1 MSDELLRE
9 AARKIASNVCSRM
22 SEFGADLPLHEAE
35 AAAFAWLN
43 VMRDSSDQAFD
54 ILIKS
59 EEALDEL
66 ASTIVMSI
74 MLDLA
79 EERPGTN
86 PWAHERNVPLPMTF
100 AYSQIQILSAITSMA
115 ISNQDLRWAENSN
128 ANVIALSGLLGQI
141 TSHTPIAKDNK
152 PLKEGIIFVPQPAMA
167 YVARFLRNTAEKID
181 KDKWL
186 PALEGPLS
194 RHDDVPGLFRQH
206 AAILEKLTRAFGR
219 PVGPPDMQ

>member
-1 MSDELLRE
+1 MARKLAMNVCARMSD
-9 AARKIASNVCSRM
+9 
-22 SEFGADLPLHEAE
+22 FGADLPLMEAE
-35 AAAFAWLN
+35 KAAYQWLRT
-43 VMRDSSDQAFD
+43 MQDSSDQALG
-54 ILIKS
+54 ILADS

-66 ASTIVMSI
+66 AATIVTTI

-86 PWAHERNVPLPMTF
+86 PWSHERNVPLPLTF

-115 ISNQDLRWAENSN
+115 MSNRDIRWAENSN

-141 TSHTPIAKDNK
+141 SNHTPINKDER
-152 PLKEGIIFVPQPAMA
+152 PRTDGLIFVPQPAMA

-186 PALEGPLS
+186 PALDGPLS
-194 RHDDVPGLFRQH
+194 RHEDVPGLFRQH

-219 PVGPPDMQ
+219 PVQPPES